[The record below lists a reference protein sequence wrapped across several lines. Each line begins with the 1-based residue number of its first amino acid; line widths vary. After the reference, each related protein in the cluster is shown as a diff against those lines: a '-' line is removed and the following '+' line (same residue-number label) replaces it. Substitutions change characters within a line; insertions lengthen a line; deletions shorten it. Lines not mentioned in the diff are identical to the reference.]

1 MPTRLRVFG
10 LIVPERMLSRQWVL
24 TISGACIALL
34 AALEWTH
41 DFGVSLGVLYVIPVV
56 ISASA
61 LTSFQVVGMAFL
73 CAGVRDQFHPP
84 LEPIETLLRFVM
96 ASMAYSSAGLL
107 VREIFQNRQRMLQYL
122 LQLRLETGLRRK
134 AEQQLRI
141 MADDSPAGMLTL
153 DAGARV
159 IAANRA
165 AHEMFGFVGGRSMT
179 GYDVSHLLPAFA
191 SALELSAT
199 RHLRTSASGWAA
211 RRTGE
216 HFPVTTWF
224 STYGAGDERCL
235 AAVIV
240 DNSEEVRDRER
251 ENLEHLRDYN
261 QLLAGAVSHEIRNMC
276 SAISVVASNLKRL
289 PALQH
294 NDDFEALQVL
304 VNGLAAVASFK
315 LQDERFRAE
324 SASVGQLL
332 DQLRIVI
339 EPDWAELE
347 GEIQWEVSLDAGT
360 LVRGAPHALLQTFLN
375 IAQNSLRA
383 VEDAPERRLV
393 VRVFESGNRVVVSFL
408 DTGPG
413 VQHPQDLFHPF
424 RPNADGS
431 GLGLYV
437 SRALLRSFSGDLV
450 HHPTESG
457 CRFDAILAVIR
468 ENVRPAADTHESAL
482 SSPVVHS

>member
-10 LIVPERMLSRQWVL
+10 LAVPERMLERRWVL
-24 TISGACIALL
+24 TLAFVCIAIL
-34 AALEWTH
+34 ATIEWSH

-56 ISASA
+56 IAATA
-61 LTSFQVVGMAFL
+61 LTSIQVVGMAFL

-107 VREIFQNRQRMLQYL
+107 VREIFQNRQRVLLYLQ
-122 LQLRLETGLRRK
+122 QLRLETELRRK
-134 AEQQLRI
+134 AEEQLRI

-153 DAGARV
+153 DVHARV

-165 AHEMFGFVGGRSMT
+165 AHEMFGFVGGRSMA

-211 RRTGE
+211 RVSGE
-216 HFPVTTWF
+216 SFPVTTWF
-224 STYGAGDERCL
+224 STYGSGDGRCL

-240 DNSEEVRDRER
+240 DTSEEVRDREH
-251 ENLEHLRDYN
+251 ENLQQLREYN

-289 PALQH
+289 PALQR

-304 VNGLAAVASFK
+304 VNGLASVASFK
-315 LQDERFRAE
+315 LHDERFRAE
-324 SASVGQLL
+324 SATVRQLL

-339 EPDWAELE
+339 EPDWADID
-347 GEIQWEVSLDAGT
+347 GEIEWDIRVPANT
-360 LVRGAPHALLQTFLN
+360 LVRGAPHALMQTFLN

-383 VEDAPERRLV
+383 VAGADERRLSV
-393 VRVFESGNRVVVSFL
+393 QVYERDGRVVASFV
-408 DTGPG
+408 DTGVG

-424 RPNADGS
+424 RANADGS

-437 SRALLRSFSGDLV
+437 SRALMRSFSGDLV
-450 HHPTESG
+450 YQPTESG
-457 CRFDAILAVIR
+457 CRFDAILAIIR
-468 ENVRPAADTHESAL
+468 ENGSRDVDDHESAL
-482 SSPVVHS
+482 SSPALHS